1 MHRILELLEKNSTLT
16 VSDLAVMLDKSE
28 EEISAAIEQF
38 KKDGIIIGS
47 KLLVDWQKTSR
58 EFVTAFIEVK
68 VTPQFGKGFDQIAER
83 FYQYE
88 QVKTVYLM
96 SGAYD
101 LALIIEGKTL
111 NEVALFVAEQLS
123 PMDTVI
129 STATHF
135 VLKKYKQDGV
145 LFEKPQDDER
155 LVMMVCISASCLT
168 RRLLNCR
175 RPESGS
181 SLILRLQW
189 MTLSRWA

>member
-1 MHRILELLEKNSTLT
+1 MNRILELLEKNSTLT
-16 VSDLAVMLDKSE
+16 VADIAVMLDKSE

-38 KKDGIIIGS
+38 KKDGIILGS
-47 KLLVDWQKTSR
+47 KMLVNWQKTTR
-58 EFVTAFIEVK
+58 EYVTAFIELK

-101 LALIIEGKTL
+101 IALIIEGKTL

-129 STATHF
+129 STS
-135 VLKKYKQDGV
+135 Q
-145 LFEKPQDDER
+145 
-155 LVMMVCISASCLT
+155 
-168 RRLLNCR
+168 RR
-175 RPESGS
+175 
-181 SLILRLQW
+181 
-189 MTLSRWA
+189 

>member
-1 MHRILELLEKNSTLT
+1 MNKILELLEKNSTLT
-16 VSDLAVMLDKSE
+16 VADIAVMLDKSE

-38 KKDGIIIGS
+38 KKDGIILGS
-47 KLLVDWQKTSR
+47 KMLVNWQKTTR
-58 EFVTAFIEVK
+58 EYVTAFIELK

-101 LALIIEGKTL
+101 IALIIEGKTL

-129 STATHF
+129 SPATHF

-145 LFEKPQDDER
+145 LFEQPQEDER
-155 LVMMVCISASCLT
+155 LVMMV
-168 RRLLNCR
+168 
-175 RPESGS
+175 
-181 SLILRLQW
+181 
-189 MTLSRWA
+189 

>member
-123 PMDTVI
+123 PRDTVI

-145 LFEKPQDDER
+145 LFEKPQEDER
-155 LVMMVCISASCLT
+155 LVMMV
-168 RRLLNCR
+168 
-175 RPESGS
+175 
-181 SLILRLQW
+181 
-189 MTLSRWA
+189 

>member
-1 MHRILELLEKNSTLT
+1 MNRILELLEKNSTLT
-16 VSDLAVMLDKSE
+16 VADIAVMLDKSE

-38 KKDGIIIGS
+38 KKDGIILGS
-47 KLLVDWQKTSR
+47 KMLVNWQKTTR
-58 EFVTAFIEVK
+58 EYVTAFIELK

-101 LALIIEGKTL
+101 IALIIEGKTL

-129 STATHF
+129 
-135 VLKKYKQDGV
+135 
-145 LFEKPQDDER
+145 
-155 LVMMVCISASCLT
+155 
-168 RRLLNCR
+168 RRLR
-175 RPESGS
+175 ISY
-181 SLILRLQW
+181 
-189 MTLSRWA
+189 